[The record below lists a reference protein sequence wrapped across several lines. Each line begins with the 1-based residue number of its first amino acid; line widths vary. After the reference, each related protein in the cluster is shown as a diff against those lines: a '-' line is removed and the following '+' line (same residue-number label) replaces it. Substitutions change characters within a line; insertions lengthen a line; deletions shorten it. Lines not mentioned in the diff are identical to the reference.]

1 MSAPSLGPLLSLL
14 QPALL
19 ACTDFE
25 SVLPMGSTLGSP
37 HTVLPEGKMDVIGGG
52 EVMDYLLPHQPAPAR
67 GMACSEVEGGAT
79 SDLWGGQRAEGGQ
92 GLTRATW
99 KAMGCRGR
107 LRGSP
112 PGHAAR
118 GDGRNKASVWKPG
131 ALLGLLVK
139 LCVSTRPGY
148 SAWLLGQRVG

>member
-1 MSAPSLGPLLSLL
+1 MSAPSPGPLLSLL

-25 SVLPMGSTLGSP
+25 SVLTMGSTLGSL
-37 HTVLPEGKMDVIGGG
+37 HTVPPDGKMDMIRGG
-52 EVMDYLLPHQPAPAR
+52 EVMDYPLPHQPAPAR

-79 SDLWGGQRAEGGQ
+79 SDLWGGPRAEGSR

-99 KAMGCRGR
+99 KAMGYRGR

-118 GDGRNKASVWKPG
+118 GNGRNKASVWKPG

-148 SAWLLGQRVG
+148 GAQLLGQRVG